1 MKFGVIK
8 LGKSNEDK
16 KKVKDASG
24 DGSAVQIAELEDELN
39 SRANDLKQTEAK
51 LKKLS
56 GKGKNGKDG
65 DDVPVTPHGPID
77 ELTIEPEVDLQ
88 GLVAPTEEEA
98 DIAPEGNAAGIK
110 LVEVKIQ
117 PDTPLAAEKVTKVEP
132 VPPPAPAAEDKGD
145 LSRDSLNALFTSDD
159 EEENPL
165 AGLMRSLPDVAA
177 SELLDDI
184 KEIRD
189 IMEDWQKK

>member
-1 MKFGVIK
+1 
-8 LGKSNEDK
+8 
-16 KKVKDASG
+16 
-24 DGSAVQIAELEDELN
+24 
-39 SRANDLKQTEAK
+39 
-51 LKKLS
+51 
-56 GKGKNGKDG
+56 
-65 DDVPVTPHGPID
+65 
-77 ELTIEPEVDLQ
+77 
-88 GLVAPTEEEA
+88 
-98 DIAPEGNAAGIK
+98 
-110 LVEVKIQ
+110 VKIQ